1 MSGIDLYA
9 SLGLDR
15 SADPA
20 ALAAELDRRISS
32 SWGEDPAKV
41 TQLRNARAILGDAGR
56 RVRYDR
62 QLDDPAAPPVT
73 EQVLEQLASSPGI
86 EGETSVIP
94 AADLGPQGYGQQL
107 GYGQQQGFNTNPYAS
122 QPWQQGQ
129 PGKSGTSKVVWIVVA
144 AVAAVIVVL
153 GAVGTTW
160 FIMRDDGD
168 DDSSTSA
175 SRFTE
180 QDAPHSEAVPVPT
193 ETEDYDDYLDD
204 DDDYLD
210 DYDFDYDMGQVSVSG
225 ATATTATCGGR
236 DCVRIEIELDGDG
249 EVSILDWYEGDELQ
263 IDVFGVEVQYQD
275 DFPVTDHS
283 DGRLDYLRATSD
295 EYDWPRLA
303 IGVPEGTDY
312 TVDDG
317 SANHLITVEVFV

>member
-20 ALAAELDRRISS
+20 TLAAELDRRISS

-73 EQVLEQLASSPGI
+73 EQVLEQLASSLGN
-86 EGETSVIP
+86 ESETSVIP
-94 AADLGPQGYGQQL
+94 AADLGPQ

-129 PGKSGTSKVVWIVVA
+129 PGKSGTSKVVWVVGA
-144 AVAAVIVVL
+144 AVAAVIIVL

-168 DDSSTSA
+168 DNSSTSA

-180 QDAPHSEAVPVPT
+180 QDAPHSEAVPVPRT
-193 ETEDYDDYLDD
+193 RRPSPSRRRPRTTTTTSTMTTTISTTTTSTTTWGTYRSA
-204 DDDYLD
+204 
-210 DYDFDYDMGQVSVSG
+210 GRPPRPRP
-225 ATATTATCGGR
+225 ATAGTASASRSNSTATAR
-236 DCVRIEIELDGDG
+236 
-249 EVSILDWYEGDELQ
+249 
-263 IDVFGVEVQYQD
+263 
-275 DFPVTDHS
+275 
-283 DGRLDYLRATSD
+283 
-295 EYDWPRLA
+295 
-303 IGVPEGTDY
+303 
-312 TVDDG
+312 
-317 SANHLITVEVFV
+317 

>member
-20 ALAAELDRRISS
+20 TLAAELDRRISS

-73 EQVLEQLASSPGI
+73 EQVLEQLASSLGN
-86 EGETSVIP
+86 ESETSVIP
-94 AADLGPQGYGQQL
+94 AADLGPQ

-129 PGKSGTSKVVWIVVA
+129 PGKSGTSKVVWVVVA
-144 AVAAVIVVL
+144 AVAAVIIVH

-168 DDSSTSA
+168 DNSSTSA

-210 DYDFDYDMGQVSVSG
+210 DYDFDYDLGNVSVSG
-225 ATATTATCGGR
+225 PTATTATCDGR
-236 DCVRIEIELDGDG
+236 DCVRIEIKLDGDG
-249 EVSILDWYEGDELQ
+249 EVSIMDAFAGDELQ
-263 IDVFGVEVQYQD
+263 IDVFGVDVKYQD
-275 DFPVTDHS
+275 DFPVTDRS
-283 DGRLDYLRATSD
+283 DGRFDYLRATSD

-303 IGVPEGTDY
+303 IGVPEGTEY

>member
-20 ALAAELDRRISS
+20 TLAAELDRRISS

-56 RVRYDR
+56 RIRYDR

-73 EQVLEQLASSPGI
+73 EQVLEQLASSPGN

-94 AADLGPQGYGQQL
+94 AADLGPQGYGQQVHNQGFGQQQ
-107 GYGQQQGFNTNPYAS
+107 GYGQQQGFNTNPYAG

-129 PGKSGTSKVVWIVVA
+129 SGTSKVVWIVVA

-204 DDDYLD
+204 
-210 DYDFDYDMGQVSVSG
+210 FDYDMGEVSVSG
-225 ATATTATCGGR
+225 ATAATATCDGR
-236 DCVRIEIELDGDG
+236 DCVRIEIGLNGDG
-249 EVSILDWYEGDELQ
+249 EVSILDWFEGDELQ
-263 IDVFGVEVQYQD
+263 IDLYGVDVRYQD
-275 DFPVTDHS
+275 DFPVTDRS

-303 IGVPEGTDY
+303 IGVPENTEY
-312 TVDDG
+312 TVDDD